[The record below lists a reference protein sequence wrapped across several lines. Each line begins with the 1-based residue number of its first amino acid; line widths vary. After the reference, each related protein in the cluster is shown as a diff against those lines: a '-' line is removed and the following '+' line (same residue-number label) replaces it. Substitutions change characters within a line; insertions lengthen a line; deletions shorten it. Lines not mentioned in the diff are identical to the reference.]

1 MKDLWLHLVHG
12 KPIERHNQGSVEQAN
27 SNIKDMLTA
36 WLSDNNTRDSSLGI
50 RLVQNQKN
58 SSYHSGIKST
68 PYSTLLGENPKDGLA
83 YTSLLQE
90 VIDCL
95 ETEDDLAA
103 LGAQP
108 PSDPTD
114 KPLEASEPVII
125 TPQPS

>member
-58 SSYHSGIKST
+58 SSYHSRIKST
-68 PYSTLLGENPKDGLA
+68 PYSTLLGENPKYGLS